1 MKDLLIFIV
10 RCIELKEKLILKFIA
25 SRQINLI
32 FFFSFFF
39 SRLFLTN
46 VVRGLEMNLILQE
59 IKLVTTSQR
68 VTSKEIYLASQR
80 AATKDRDNARYF
92 SKRSSKVNRVLGN
105 AAGSKFVYSDLD
117 KNKCDPEYSK
127 VVTKSAKILSTVT
140 RQLVSVW

>member
-1 MKDLLIFIV
+1 M
-10 RCIELKEKLILKFIA
+10 
-25 SRQINLI
+25 
-32 FFFSFFF
+32 
-39 SRLFLTN
+39 
-46 VVRGLEMNLILQE
+46 VRGLEMNLILQE

-92 SKRSSKVNRVLGN
+92 SKRSSKVNRVL
-105 AAGSKFVYSDLD
+105 D

-140 RQLVSVW
+140 GQLVSVW